1 MRPSTEPVPAGH
13 TIPRGDGQ
21 AEPGPVISFENVSK
35 SWGSNQVL
43 SSLNFDVR
51 PGEKVSI
58 IGPSGSGKTTILR
71 ILMTLESPTEGIVTV
86 DGDVLWKVAPGEK
99 PKETRQLRQTRR
111 KIGMVFQ
118 QFNLF
123 PHMTALEN
131 VIEAPIHVLGM
142 GKAEARE
149 RAADLLSLVGLGKHM
164 NHTPPQ
170 LSGGQ
175 QQRVAIARALAMRP
189 KVMLFDEPTS
199 ALDPELIGEVLGV
212 IRNLAHTTDMTMLMV
227 THEMRFAEEISD
239 RVVMFDHGRAVE
251 SGPPEQIFK
260 NPLEDRTRTFL
271 RAVLQ
276 H

>member
-1 MRPSTEPVPAGH
+1 MRPSIEPQPRTAG
-13 TIPRGDGQ
+13 IALPP
-21 AEPGPVISFENVSK
+21 EPLIRFENVSK
-35 SWGSNQVL
+35 NWGSNHVL
-43 SSLNFDVR
+43 KSLNFDVS

-71 ILMTLESPTEGIVTV
+71 ILMTLETPSEGKVTV
-86 DGDVLWKVAPGEK
+86 DGDTLWDVTRGQKVR
-99 PKETRQLRQTRR
+99 ETKQLRETRR

-123 PHMTALEN
+123 PHMTAMEN
-131 VIEAPIHVLGM
+131 IIEAPIHVLRM
-142 GKAEARE
+142 DKAEARE
-149 RAADLLSLVGLGKHM
+149 RAAELLHLVGLGKHM

-170 LSGGQ
+170 MSGGQ

-189 KVMLFDEPTS
+189 KVLLFDEPTS
-199 ALDPELIGEVLGV
+199 ALDPELIGEVLNV
-212 IRNLAHTTDMTMLMV
+212 IRNLAHSTDMTMLMV

-239 RVVMFDHGRAVE
+239 RVVMFDNGAAVE
-251 SGPPEQIFK
+251 SGPPAQIFK
-260 NPLEDRTRTFL
+260 NPQQERTRSFL